1 MIEVKR
7 EEECVVGITKEVSFA
22 SCSPVS
28 DSSSDTCNPK
38 SPSSQGCVPCVD
50 YRGSRLENKLE
61 DNLLSAWKKT
71 DRLLFIDR
79 LLSSSSHV
87 HVYVYDLKRVMN
99 RTERLRTTGPTRRS
113 SQAGW
118 TEEEDNLLSEVVK
131 KYNGRNWKKIAA
143 CIPGRTDVQCL
154 HRWQK
159 VLNPELVKGPWTKE
173 EDDRIIELVEKYGC
187 KKWSFIAKFL
197 PGRIGKQ
204 CRERWHNHLDPA
216 IKKEAWTKEEES
228 VLTHYHRIYGNKW
241 AEIAKFL
248 PGRTDNAIKN
258 HWNCSVKKKLDLNL
272 PSTSMLDMQGPSSPD
287 FYGSETK
294 PPSVE
299 AKVAR
304 YDLRE
309 ASFDIRSSKVHAI
322 ETCSTELV
330 LGNAYSRGTCLESKL
345 SIRGTR
351 RSSEAGV
358 DKLISPLR
366 RIQFR
371 GTDTMACGLT
381 SEPYRGNCYPDRHGH
396 LKASSSDDSFN
407 ASGLV
412 ISSFSPL
419 DVVLPITSIKAFE
432 SPKRHRNCGLGG
444 MKLESGSS
452 SDNSFLS
459 LSTGGFSEDSG
470 QVCKKNRV
478 HQTPNP
484 DDKNYG
490 FLCYKPPQLKDFLI
504 PEENDEGC
512 PNADNDLKHGKSQLC
527 CSPPPNLALS
537 MSISSISPESMLRN
551 SARSYKNTPSII
563 RKRTSRDSGS
573 SNNYSDRN
581 KTSEHMISRTSE
593 AESMN
598 IRSETSIVDRS
609 VERRL
614 QGEFDNEWD
623 TTAVRCRTPV
633 SAATSPSLNF
643 GANVML
649 TP

>member
-38 SPSSQGCVPCVD
+38 SPSSQG
-50 YRGSRLENKLE
+50 
-61 DNLLSAWKKT
+61 
-71 DRLLFIDR
+71 
-79 LLSSSSHV
+79 
-87 HVYVYDLKRVMN
+87 
-99 RTERLRTTGPTRRS
+99 RTTGPTRRS

-228 VLTHYHRIYGNKW
+228 VLTYYHRIYGNKW

-272 PSTSMLDMQGPSSPD
+272 PSTSTLDMQGPSSPD

-299 AKVAR
+299 AKAAR

-309 ASFDIRSSKVHAI
+309 ASFDIRSGKVHAI

-412 ISSFSPL
+412 ISSFNPV

-432 SPKRHRNCGLGG
+432 SPKRHRNNCGLGG

-573 SNNYSDRN
+573 SNNYPDRN

-593 AESMN
+593 AESIN

-614 QGEFDNEWD
+614 QDEFDNEWD
-623 TTAVRCRTPV
+623 TTAARCRTPV

>member
-241 AEIAKFL
+241 A
-248 PGRTDNAIKN
+248 G
-258 HWNCSVKKKLDLNL
+258 NCKV
-272 PSTSMLDMQGPSSPD
+272 STWKGPSSPD

-345 SIRGTR
+345 SIRVNHT
-351 RSSEAGV
+351 EATV
-358 DKLISPLR
+358 
-366 RIQFR
+366 
-371 GTDTMACGLT
+371 T
-381 SEPYRGNCYPDRHGH
+381 PDRHGH

-412 ISSFSPL
+412 ISSFNPL